1 MTEDLAAGHTLT
13 PTEPDPAVLER
24 LIQQRQPQFVSYADW
39 LRLNEI
45 EVERGRA
52 QGRPR
57 LKFTRVD
64 DMLSALGN
72 RGPR

>member
-1 MTEDLAAGHTLT
+1 M
-13 PTEPDPAVLER
+13 
-24 LIQQRQPQFVSYADW
+24 VSYADW

-45 EVERGRA
+45 ELERGRA

-64 DMLSALGN
+64 DMLAALGN